1 MIKAWSNW
9 PLRRRLMLVILVTCT
24 VALLLACG
32 VLAAY
37 EMYDFRQSTL
47 HDATVLANVLA
58 KNTQAALAFED
69 QSAAQET
76 LAAVAAEPNVMGVAL
91 YDGTGRHF
99 AQYVRPN
106 AQADF
111 PAQPGADGAH
121 FESDRL
127 VIFNPVLLNN
137 RRVGTLY
144 LQTGLAGMYDRLHLF
159 LTISLLVLVGS
170 ALVALALSAQLQR
183 PISEPIRALA
193 ETVRRIAS
201 NKDYTLRAQT
211 RGGNETRLLT
221 EAFNQLLA
229 SIEERDGTLQLT
241 NETLRQEVAERT
253 GAEKKVHAQLA
264 RLELLQK
271 ITRAIGER
279 LDLQSIFHV
288 VIRPLEDHLPVD
300 FCCICLY
307 EPIAKVLTVTAVGAQ
322 SQALAAEMALAVQTR
337 IDIDE
342 NGLRRCVGGQLVY
355 EPDLAASTYPFPR
368 RLARAGLRSLV
379 AAPLLVESKVFG
391 VLIAARR
398 AAESFSSGE
407 CEFLRQLSEHVALAA
422 HQAQLHDA
430 LQQAYDDLR
439 QTQQVVMQQER
450 LRALGQM
457 ASGIAHDINNA
468 ISPISIYTDTLLE
481 TETELSARG
490 RTFLETIQRAIEDV
504 AHTVARMKEFYRQ
517 QETDLALAPMAVN
530 DLIRQVIDLSR
541 ARWSDMP
548 QQRGVFIDMKID
560 LQENLPPVLGVE
572 SEIREALVNLVF
584 NAVDAMPEGGT
595 LTLRT
600 KTARPPNDPGRE
612 MVQVEVADTGVGMDD
627 DTRRRCLEPFFTTK
641 GERGTGL
648 GLAMVYGTVRRHNA
662 DIEIDSTPGRGT
674 VMRLVFQ
681 VPETSGATASAPAP
695 VVVPTRL
702 RLLVI
707 DDDPLL
713 IKSMRDTLEIDG
725 HLIVTANG
733 GREGIDAFRQAK
745 ERNELFDVVITDL
758 GMPYVSGREVAAA
771 IHGLSPSTPILL
783 FTGWGQ
789 RLAAEGDV
797 PPHITRVLNKP
808 PKLRDLREALAQCMQ
823 SPRAGSGPAA

>member
-1 MIKAWSNW
+1 
-9 PLRRRLMLVILVTCT
+9 MLVILVTCT

-58 KNTQAALAFED
+58 KNTQAALAFQD
-69 QSAAQET
+69 QAAAQQT
-76 LAAVAAEPNVMGVAL
+76 LAAIEAEPNVTGAAL
-91 YDGTGRHF
+91 YDKTGRLF
-99 AQYVRPN
+99 AQYAQPN
-106 AQADF
+106 AKADF
-111 PAQPGADGAH
+111 AAQPGPDGSR

-144 LQTGLAGMYDRLHLF
+144 LQTSLTGMYDRLHLF
-159 LTISLLVLVGS
+159 LTISMLVLVGS
-170 ALVALALSAQLQR
+170 GLVALALSAQLQR

-193 ETVRRIAS
+193 ETVRRIAAH
-201 NKDYTLRAQT
+201 KDYTLRARTQ
-211 RGGNETRLLT
+211 GGSETKLLT

-229 SIEERDGTLQLT
+229 SIEERDGALQLT

-253 GAEKKVHAQLA
+253 GAEKKVQAQLA
-264 RLELLQK
+264 RLELLQR

-288 VIRPLEDHLPVD
+288 VLRPLEDHLPVD

-307 EPIAKVLTVTAVGAQ
+307 DAVAKVLTVTAVGAQ
-322 SQALAAEMALAVQTR
+322 SQALAAEIALAAQAR

-342 NGLRRCVGGQLVY
+342 NGMGRCVAGRLVY
-355 EPDLAASTYPFPR
+355 EPDVATSTYPFPR
-368 RLARAGLRSLV
+368 RLARGGLRSLV

-391 VLIAARR
+391 VLVAARR

-517 QETDLALAPMAVN
+517 QETDLTLAPMALN

-548 QQRGVFIDMKID
+548 QQRGVCIEMKTD

-584 NAVDAMPEGGT
+584 NAVDAMSEGGT

-600 KTARPPNDPGRE
+600 KTARPPNDPGHE
-612 MVQVEVADTGVGMDD
+612 VVQVEVSDTGVGMDEE
-627 DTRRRCLEPFFTTK
+627 TRRRCLEPFFTTK

-648 GLAMVYGTVRRHNA
+648 GLAMVYGTIRRHHA
-662 DIEIDSTPGRGT
+662 DIEIDSTPGQGT
-674 VMRLVFQ
+674 TMRLVFQ
-681 VPETSGATASAPAP
+681 VPETPSATVPAPAP

-725 HLIVTANG
+725 HHLVTANG

-771 IHGLSPSTPILL
+771 IKGMSPSTPILL

-823 SPRAGSGPAA
+823 SPSGGGGPAA